1 MVSHY
6 THGINLHSA
15 SIHRRNLPQIRINL
29 AQASKEKLTRTFS
42 ASVIL
47 NSNFR
52 DKSLRQ
58 AANEMDI
65 PVLVYEGGEAFRFN
79 EAPIRFGIQGILRV
93 MHELGILPAPPKQK
107 ITLPPLLL

>member
-1 MVSHY
+1 MVLIFILLLS
-6 THGINLHSA
+6 
-15 SIHRRNLPQIRINL
+15 SIDVIYNLPQIRINL

-65 PVLVYEGGEAFRFN
+65 PVLVYEGEEAFRFN

-93 MHELGILPAPPKQK
+93 MHKLGDTACAAGDTACAARLSKK
-107 ITLPPLLL
+107 

>member
-1 MVSHY
+1 MVLIFILILSSIDVIY
-6 THGINLHSA
+6 NLT
-15 SIHRRNLPQIRINL
+15 QIRINL

-52 DKSLRQ
+52 DKSLIQ

-93 MHELGILPAPPKQK
+93 MHELGGGYCLRCAA
-107 ITLPPLLL
+107 